1 MRDLCKTPP
10 FEVCAY
16 LSNLSVRLIPLIA
29 GLKIF
34 NIFLWLKSSPFLIL
48 TKIEHFS
55 KVSKKVWRLL
65 LVSMLVQVA
74 FLTGANGDN
83 IGPSTAEEG
92 VLVSSPNEQGA
103 KERGMKDK
111 GRLTE
116 EEGKYLLSVARKTI
130 DRALSGKE
138 GPEKGGTDLSPLFDE
153 QRGTFVTLTIR
164 GNLRGCIGHI
174 IPQEALI
181 EGVRINAI
189 NAALKDPR
197 FRPLSKNE
205 WKRVKIEI
213 SILTEPKPL
222 SYSDADDLLKK
233 LRPGIDGVIIK
244 KGYHQSTFLPQ
255 VWDQLP
261 RKEEFLNHLCLKAGL
276 DGDEWKKGRIEVS
289 TYQAQAFEE

>member
-1 MRDLCKTPP
+1 MK
-10 FEVCAY
+10 VQ
-16 LSNLSVRLIPLIA
+16 RLIV
-29 GLKIF
+29 
-34 NIFLWLKSSPFLIL
+34 
-48 TKIEHFS
+48 
-55 KVSKKVWRLL
+55 VSV
-65 LVSMLVQVA
+65 LVQLM
-74 FLTGANGDN
+74 FLTYVSGSGTN
-83 IGPSTAEEG
+83 PSRAEEDI
-92 VLVSSPNEQGA
+92 LVTSPNEESA

-116 EEGKYLLSVARKTI
+116 DEGKYLLNVARKTI

-138 GPEKGGTDLSPLFDE
+138 GPVKEDSETSPLFGE
-153 QRGTFVTLTIR
+153 QRGTFVTLTIG

-174 IPQEALI
+174 IPQETLI
-181 EGVRINAI
+181 EGIRVNAI
-189 NAALKDPR
+189 NAAFKDPR
-197 FRPLSKNE
+197 FRPLGKNE
-205 WKRVKIEI
+205 WKRVRIEI

-261 RKEEFLNHLCLKAGL
+261 LKEEFLNHLCLKAGL
-276 DGDEWKKGRIEVS
+276 DEDEWKKGRIEVS